1 MTNWNFDLTLKL
13 LYDFDAGNQTWDS
26 CISNQEFYNW
36 ATLANFYTLNKIISY
51 CHWQTSS
58 HHIAPLGASSST
70 LLQYWKVL
78 PGLIL
83 GCWNQ
88 EKIQTQTKHT
98 SREWIFKRERFN
110 CSNEMG
116 TDTYKLF
123 STTNAFKFVKFKK
136 KNQKDLL
143 CIDIKKYSNVKESYR
158 YFHFKKKSEKSDSAK
173 I

>member
-1 MTNWNFDLTLKL
+1 MILMPGIKS
-13 LYDFDAGNQTWDS
+13 G
-26 CISNQEFYNW
+26 
-36 ATLANFYTLNKIISY
+36 TLAFLIRSSTTELLWPIST
-51 CHWQTSS
+51 HITRSFPTVIDKQTSS

-98 SREWIFKRERFN
+98 SRDWIFKRERLN
-110 CSNEMG
+110 CSNELG

-143 CIDIKKYSNVKESYR
+143 CIDIKKYSNVKESYQ
-158 YFHFKKKSEKSDSAK
+158 YFHFF
-173 I
+173 

>member
-1 MTNWNFDLTLKL
+1 MTNWNFDWTLKL

-26 CISNQEFYNW
+26 CISNQELYNC
-36 ATLANFYTLNKIISY
+36 ATLANFYTYNKIISY

-88 EKIQTQTKHT
+88 ERKKTQSKHT
-98 SREWIFKRERFN
+98 PRDWIFKKERFIW
-110 CSNEMG
+110 NELG
-116 TDTYKLF
+116 TDTYKIF
-123 STTNAFKFVKFKK
+123 STSNVFNFVKFKK

-143 CIDIKKYSNVKESYR
+143 CIEIKN
-158 YFHFKKKSEKSDSAK
+158 
-173 I
+173 

>member
-1 MTNWNFDLTLKL
+1 MINIHFMTTGNWNFDLTLKL

-26 CISNQEFYNW
+26 CISNQEFYN
-36 ATLANFYTLNKIISY
+36 LANFYTLNKIISY

-88 EKIQTQTKHT
+88 EKIQTQSKHT
-98 SREWIFKRERFN
+98 PRACIFKKERFN
-110 CSNEMG
+110 WNELG

-123 STTNAFKFVKFKK
+123 STSNVFNFVKFKK
-136 KNQKDLL
+136 KNQKDFL
-143 CIDIKKYSNVKESYR
+143 CIEIKN
-158 YFHFKKKSEKSDSAK
+158 
-173 I
+173 

>member
-1 MTNWNFDLTLKL
+1 MINIHFMTTGNWNFDLTLKL
-13 LYDFDAGNQTWDS
+13 LYDFDSGNQTWDS
-26 CISNQEFYNW
+26 CISNQEFYN
-36 ATLANFYTLNKIISY
+36 LANFYTLNKIISY

-88 EKIQTQTKHT
+88 EKIQTQSKHT
-98 SREWIFKRERFN
+98 PRACIFKKERFN
-110 CSNEMG
+110 WNELG

-123 STTNAFKFVKFKK
+123 STSNVFNFVKFKK
-136 KNQKDLL
+136 KNQKDFL
-143 CIDIKKYSNVKESYR
+143 CIEIKN
-158 YFHFKKKSEKSDSAK
+158 
-173 I
+173 

>member
-1 MTNWNFDLTLKL
+1 MINIHFMTTSNWNFDLTLKL
-13 LYDFDAGNQTWDS
+13 LYDFDAVNQTWDS

-88 EKIQTQTKHT
+88 EKIQTQSKHT
-98 SREWIFKRERFN
+98 PRACIFKKERFIW
-110 CSNEMG
+110 NELG
-116 TDTYKLF
+116 TDTYKIF
-123 STTNAFKFVKFKK
+123 STSNVFNFVKFKK

-143 CIDIKKYSNVKESYR
+143 CIEIKN
-158 YFHFKKKSEKSDSAK
+158 
-173 I
+173 

>member
-13 LYDFDAGNQTWDS
+13 LYDFDAGIKS
-26 CISNQEFYNW
+26 G
-36 ATLANFYTLNKIISY
+36 TLAFLIRSSTTELLWPIST
-51 CHWQTSS
+51 HITRSFPTVIDKQTSS

-98 SREWIFKRERFN
+98 SRDWIFKRERFN
-110 CSNEMG
+110 CSSELG
-116 TDTYKLF
+116 TDTYKIF

-143 CIDIKKYSNVKESYR
+143 CINIKKYSNVKES
-158 YFHFKKKSEKSDSAK
+158 
-173 I
+173 

>member
-1 MTNWNFDLTLKL
+1 MVSWYNVYNNKFNHYIMINIHFMTTGNWNFDLIFKL
-13 LYDFDAGNQTWDS
+13 LYDFDAGIKS
-26 CISNQEFYNW
+26 G
-36 ATLANFYTLNKIISY
+36 TLAFLIRSSTTELLWPIST
-51 CHWQTSS
+51 HITRSFPIVIDKQTSS

-88 EKIQTQTKHT
+88 EKTQTQSKHT
-98 SREWIFKRERFN
+98 PSACIFKKERFN
-110 CSNEMG
+110 WNEFG

-123 STTNAFKFVKFKK
+123 STSNVFNFAKFKK

-143 CIDIKKYSNVKESYR
+143 CIEIKN
-158 YFHFKKKSEKSDSAK
+158 
-173 I
+173 